1 MTMPKKKSFLW
12 KHRVGIRKAV
22 TSAGLFG
29 GGALGLGVALTIPF
43 AGAGTLFVFGG
54 SGAGAIGGSALSRK
68 LTGHFRPKKAKSA
81 FQVSHKPAFKIATKN
96 AFKSPLQIKKPRGAF
111 QIG

>member
-1 MTMPKKKSFLW
+1 MVKKKSFLW

-29 GGALGLGVALTIPF
+29 GGALGLGVALTVPF

-54 SGAGAIGGSALSRK
+54 SGTGAYGASALSRK
-68 LTGHFRPKKAKSA
+68 FSGHFRPKKAKSA